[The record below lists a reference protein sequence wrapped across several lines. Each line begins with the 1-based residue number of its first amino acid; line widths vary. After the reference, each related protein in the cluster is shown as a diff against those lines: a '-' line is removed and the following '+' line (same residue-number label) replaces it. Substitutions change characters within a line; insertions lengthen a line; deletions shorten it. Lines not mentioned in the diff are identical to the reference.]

1 MRKDHDRGDK
11 GGGRRRTEATNK
23 LLCKKSAKELVHLNG
38 KIRSP
43 QPKTSSF
50 HVLVSQRF
58 YRTRLCSERFWR
70 ELIISF
76 KSREPAASKTNRPEN
91 GHFDV
96 LMTFSF
102 LLPTQ
107 TKLPFTREN
116 ALKSKNKQVCG
127 NALAL
132 YGSYQLCSWV
142 PGRLSSIDSKVSV
155 TISQ

>member
-50 HVLVSQRF
+50 HVLVSYRF

-70 ELIISF
+70 EFIISF
-76 KSREPAASKTNRPEN
+76 KSRKPAASKTHRPEN

-102 LLPTQ
+102 LLPTYTKESFHLRGKMWSSLKINRSVQ
-107 TKLPFTREN
+107 TP
-116 ALKSKNKQVCG
+116 
-127 NALAL
+127 
-132 YGSYQLCSWV
+132 
-142 PGRLSSIDSKVSV
+142 
-155 TISQ
+155 